1 MRSTPAT
8 ERTPAAASAEA
19 TRPGSSPR
27 ATSTSTANTPSSTTS
42 SELSGADPVPPDP
55 RGQGSLRFRIV
66 GATILAAG
74 SSLSSCGGDTAGPF
88 PAGNRAPIAV
98 GEIPP
103 VYRDWRYAS
112 PYPEVAVWPYFHDP
126 NRDSLAF
133 TAVGSGRTE
142 LHITVADGFV
152 TIHPSRSGTVT
163 VTATDPGGLMAQ
175 QTFEFAETSPTPPV
189 PRPGSIPPA
198 PLVSRRIPSLQ
209 VFHGQSATVNL
220 RRHFTD
226 EPGRTF
232 AATSSAPNTAAV
244 SVSDHL
250 LTIDGVNLGWA
261 VISATAATRG
271 GSTKQDFKVL
281 VDSPAARA
289 NSAPV
294 IQRGFAYRKVVP
306 SGVPFV
312 VDMSRY
318 FVDPEGDAL
327 TYEAVPRGPVATFF
341 HTSVPTGQVALSALS
356 PTSIEVRGTKTGFLL
371 IGLTATDPGGLSAGR
386 ELMVEIT
393 SPVGR

>member
-1 MRSTPAT
+1 
-8 ERTPAAASAEA
+8 
-19 TRPGSSPR
+19 
-27 ATSTSTANTPSSTTS
+27 
-42 SELSGADPVPPDP
+42 
-55 RGQGSLRFRIV
+55 
-66 GATILAAG
+66 
-74 SSLSSCGGDTAGPF
+74 
-88 PAGNRAPIAV
+88 V

-126 NRDSLAF
+126 NRDSLTF
-133 TAVGSGRTE
+133 TAVGSGRRE

-163 VTATDPGGLMAQ
+163 VTATDPGGLTAQ

-209 VFHGQSATVNL
+209 VFHGQSVTVNL

-281 VDSPAARA
+281 VDSPAARP

-306 SGVPFV
+306 SGVPFI
-312 VDMSRY
+312 VDISRY